1 MRYLLIRNI
10 RLPNLPSGQRPVS
23 LLTCGGRI
31 VGVGTDMQYP
41 LTDTTNI
48 DADGC
53 YVIPAL
59 LDLCRVPP
67 MGLDAAAVG
76 NLNFENAAAG
86 VVSIMTVAHDVD
98 ENIADFRAIKAPLL
112 NYAYHLPLRQ
122 LAEGRVKELRH
133 KMLLH
138 GIATAAVRF
147 ADDGKTDVGTF
158 APNVAVARA
167 LGLRVLYDFRGLADP
182 LERLAKLKCLA
193 EMLRGERGNMAYV
206 VGVET
211 RDELEVLE
219 ELRDRCDVVA
229 HICYDP
235 LSIAADA
242 DHRLCAEEIAKVLRR
257 EEWCSLG
264 LAFSVNGAMRQAWP
278 DTTQEILFR
287 NKLPLL
293 CAMPLASPLSLSEL
307 AEFAMRRPAAFVGLH
322 PPLAEVAPG
331 RSANLIVWNPD
342 AADNLSVG
350 VPVESAGGVR
360 LSGRVEYVIM
370 NGDVVVGE
378 KFIPE
383 KVHGEHL
390 YARIV

>member
-10 RLPNLPSGQRPVS
+10 RLPNLPPTQRPVS

-31 VGVGTDMQYP
+31 VGMGTDMQYP

-53 YVIPAL
+53 YVLPAL
-59 LDLCRVPP
+59 MDFCRVPP
-67 MGLDAAAVG
+67 PGLDAVAIG

-86 VVSIMTVAHDVD
+86 VVSVLTVARDVD
-98 ENIADFRAIKAPLL
+98 ENIADFKSIKVPLL
-112 NYAYHLPLRQ
+112 NYAYHFPLRQ
-122 LAEGRVKELRH
+122 LTEGRAKELRH
-133 KMLLH
+133 KMLHH

-147 ADDGKTDVGTF
+147 ADDAKDDVGTF
-158 APNVAVARA
+158 APNVAVARW
-167 LGLRVLYDFRGLADP
+167 LGVRVLYDFRGVAGRV
-182 LERLAKLKCLA
+182 ERLAKLKCLA
-193 EMLRGERGNMAYV
+193 EILRADRANMAYV

-211 RDELEVLE
+211 RDELGVLE
-219 ELRDRCDVVA
+219 ELRDRCDVAA

-235 LSIAADA
+235 LSIAAGA
-242 DHRLCAEEIAKVLRR
+242 APRFRPEEIAQVLRR
-257 EEWCSLG
+257 EAWCSLG
-264 LAFSVNGAMRQAWP
+264 LAFGVGGAMRQAWP
-278 DTTQEILFR
+278 DTTREILFR

-293 CAMPLASPLSLSEL
+293 CAMPLGSPLLLSEL
-307 AEFAMRRPAAFVGLH
+307 VEFAMRRPAAFVGLH
-322 PPLAEVAPG
+322 PPLGEVAPG

-342 AADNLSVG
+342 AADNFSVG
-350 VPVESAGGVR
+350 VPAEVR
-360 LSGRVEYVIM
+360 LTGRVEYVIM
-370 NGDVVVGE
+370 NGEVVVGK